1 MWCLRKENKTITDL
15 MNHEQMNYLI
25 NIISRHEFEVKQ
37 LHLAISK
44 LNQAIDK
51 LEEKIE
57 FNDIVKLNTP

>member
-1 MWCLRKENKTITDL
+1 MWCLKREKKTIKDL
-15 MNHEQMNYLI
+15 MNNEQMDYLI

-44 LNQAIDK
+44 LNQAIVK
-51 LEEKIE
+51 LEEKME